1 MPFNLRGLLQDE
13 EFLVAAGLLSAGSQG
28 QNIGQAAF
36 PALIQA
42 GKTASFFDTAQ
53 AKRNKNEALEKLL
66 SSDQVSDIDKLYI
79 SAGVT
84 PPKKDKTSKRTLSD
98 EALAVFDKLKNA
110 DDFDAVFKNLNQTE
124 KDIYNSKIKP
134 DQSLTK
140 QLLESAIK
148 KKKDETS
155 VDFSSYSFTDKGNK
169 SGYTSVEE
177 YVNAAKE
184 KNPDASI
191 EQIIQA
197 LIEQEIII
205 GG

>member
-1 MPFNLRGLLQDE
+1 MINFNLRGLLQDE
-13 EFLVAAGLLSAGSQG
+13 EFLLGAGLLSAGSQG

-36 PALIQA
+36 PALLQA
-42 GKTASFFDTAQ
+42 GKTASIFKKKDAMRQ
-53 AKRNKNEALEKLL
+53 LLE
-66 SSDQVSDIDKLYI
+66 SDKVSDIDKLYI
-79 SAGVT
+79 AAGVT
-84 PPKKDKTSKRTLSD
+84 PPRKDKTSKRTLSD
-98 EALAVFDKLKNA
+98 EALAVFDKLQKA
-110 DDFDAVFKNLNQTE
+110 EDFDKAFENLNQTE

-134 DQSLTK
+134 NESLTS
-140 QLLESAIK
+140 QLLKSAI

-155 VDFSSYSFTDKGNK
+155 VDLSNYSFTAKGNK
-169 SGYTSVEE
+169 SGYTSVEA
-177 YVNAAKE
+177 YINAAKE

>member
-1 MPFNLRGLLQDE
+1 MNFNLRGLLQDE
-13 EFLVAAGLLSAGSQG
+13 EFLLGAGLLTAGSQG

-36 PALIQA
+36 PALLQA
-42 GKTASFFDTAQ
+42 GKTANIFKKKDAMRQ
-53 AKRNKNEALEKLL
+53 LLE
-66 SSDQVSDIDKLYI
+66 SDQVSDIDKLYLA
-79 SAGVT
+79 AGVT

-110 DDFDAVFKNLNQTE
+110 EDFDKAFENLNQTE

-134 DQSLTK
+134 NESLTN
-140 QLLESAIK
+140 QLLKSAI

-155 VDFSSYSFTDKGNK
+155 VDFSNYSFTAKGNK

>member
-1 MPFNLRGLLQDE
+1 MSILRGLLQDE
-13 EFLVAAGLLSAGSQG
+13 QFLLGAGLLSAGSQG

-36 PALIQA
+36 PALVQA
-42 GKTASFFDTAQ
+42 GKTAGFFDTAQ

-66 SSDQVSDIDKLYI
+66 SSDQLSDIDKLYLA
-79 SAGVT
+79 AGVT

-98 EALAVFDKLKNA
+98 EALAVFDKLQKA
-110 DDFDAVFKNLNQTE
+110 EDFDKAFENLNQTE

-134 DQSLTK
+134 NESLTS
-140 QLLESAIK
+140 QLLKSAI

-155 VDFSSYSFTDKGNK
+155 VDLSNYSFTAKGNK

-177 YVNAAKE
+177 YINAAKE

>member
-1 MPFNLRGLLQDE
+1 MAFNLRSLLQDE
-13 EFLVAAGLLSAGSQG
+13 EFLFGAGLLTQGSQG

-36 PALIQA
+36 SSLIDA
-42 GKTASFFDTAQ
+42 GKTASLFKKKDAFS
-53 AKRNKNEALEKLL
+53 KLL
-66 SSDQVSDIDKLYI
+66 ESDQVSDIDKLYI
-79 SAGVT
+79 AAGVT

-110 DDFDAVFKNLNQTE
+110 DNFDKAFENLNQTE

-134 DQSLTK
+134 NISLTN
-140 QLLESAIK
+140 QLIEKAMK
-148 KKKDETS
+148 NNKNKTS
-155 VDFSSYSFTDKGNK
+155 VDFSDYSFTAKGNK